1 MGDDH
6 VSNTLPIELPVEQP
20 ARRLGA
26 RGWEAFV
33 AFGVVT
39 LLLLI
44 VIWGA
49 AFYVIELERA
59 ATEEAAMHSSQE
71 LLETYEAQMVRNLGA
86 IDQTLK
92 IVKFAFELQESH
104 FSFPELREKGLL
116 PSSVVFDVSIADQN
130 GAILGNGA
138 KQNVAN
144 VAQEPYFQAHQQFDS
159 GKPFVGKTV
168 KNPRSEQFE
177 LRFSRRLNLPD
188 GTFGGIVILSLD
200 PAYFTSGYEH
210 ARLGEHGVVG
220 LLGAD
225 GEFGVMRNGDVVSY
239 GQKIDYDT
247 TTRDAKL
254 AFLQGALQKSP
265 WDSVLRYTAVAPLHG
280 MPLTAIVAL
289 ARDEQLSEFNRHKRA
304 YLWEASV
311 ASAFLCIIVAV
322 LSGFSW
328 QLNKSRRRIQKIQQT
343 YYAASEASVDAF
355 YVLDAVHD
363 ATGKIVDFVVS
374 DANMCASQLAGI
386 AKEALLGKPLSE
398 IFPPAQWDITLTE
411 LINVMQTGV
420 TAEREWR
427 NSGPVLQAEWLY
439 RQVVRVGD
447 GVVAIFRDITERK
460 RLETK
465 IQFQATH
472 DTLTGLANRN
482 LLHDRLNQAIAQAT
496 RSDSVVWVIFVDLD
510 RFKLVNDSLGHKAGD
525 MFLVAISERL
535 ESVVREAD
543 TVARLGGDEFV
554 VVLQEIGSYSL
565 NANTVQRIMQVISQ
579 PLWIEGKEFS
589 LNCSIGVATFPSDG
603 ETSGQ
608 LIERADIAMYR
619 AKETGRNNFQFFTAE
634 MNERLLERLKIEE
647 ALRNAVERGEFVLHY
662 QPQVD
667 LRTGKVIGAEALIR
681 WQHPELGMV
690 APVRFIGL
698 AEETGLIVPIGHWI
712 IRTACEHNVAWQ
724 RAGFDHLRIAVN
736 LSARQFSQPDLVQSI
751 ADVLTS
757 TGLAARD
764 LEIELTEGLVMTDVE
779 NAIGIL
785 RDLKAL
791 GVQLAID
798 DFGTGYSS
806 LSYLKRFPI
815 DVLKIDRSFVNDIAE
830 SPDDATIVLSIISL
844 AHNLRLHVIAEGV
857 ETEAQL
863 RYLQKH
869 GCDEMQGYYFSRPLS
884 AEDFTTLLIDRKSLL
899 IP

>member
-1 MGDDH
+1 MGDDY
-6 VSNTLPIELPVEQP
+6 VSNTMPIERPVEPP
-20 ARRLGA
+20 ARRIGG
-26 RGWEAFV
+26 RGWEAY
-33 AFGVVT
+33 AVVGT
-39 LLLLI
+39 VTMLLLL

-49 AFYVIELERA
+49 VFYVIELERA
-59 ATEEAAMHSSQE
+59 ATEEAATHSSQE

-92 IVKFAFELQESH
+92 IVKFAFELQESQ
-104 FSFPELREKGLL
+104 FSLPELREKGLL

-130 GAILGNGA
+130 GTVLGIA
-138 KQNVAN
+138 SKEDVSN

-168 KNPRSEQFE
+168 RNSRSGQFE
-177 LRFSRRLNLPD
+177 LRFSRRLNLSD
-188 GTFGGIVILSLD
+188 GSFGGVVILSLD

-210 ARLGEHGVVG
+210 ARLGEHGIVG

-225 GEFGVMRNGDVVSY
+225 GEFGVLRNGDLVSY
-239 GQKIDYDT
+239 GQKINYDAA
-247 TTRDAKL
+247 TRDAKL
-254 AFLQGALQKSP
+254 DFLQGSLQKSP
-265 WDSVLRYTAVAPLHG
+265 WDSVYRYTAAAPLHG
-280 MPLTAIVAL
+280 VPLTAIVGL
-289 ARDEQLSEFNRHKRA
+289 AQDEQLSDFNRHKRA
-304 YLWEASV
+304 YLWEAIF
-311 ASAFLCIIVAV
+311 ATAFLGTIVVV
-322 LSGFSW
+322 LSGFWW
-328 QLNKSRRRIQKIQQT
+328 QLGKSRRRIQKIQQT

-355 YVLDAVHD
+355 YVLDAVHNAD
-363 ATGKIVDFVVS
+363 GKIIDFLVS
-374 DANMCASQLAGI
+374 DANMCGSQLVGI
-386 AKEALLGKPLSE
+386 SKDALLGKSLSE
-398 IFPPAQWDITLTE
+398 IFPSTQWDITLAE
-411 LINVMQTGV
+411 LIAVMHTGV
-420 TAEREWR
+420 TNESEWR
-427 NSGPVLQAEWLY
+427 NAGPVLQAEWLY

-447 GVVAIFRDITERK
+447 GLVAILRDITERK

-482 LLHDRLNQAIAQAT
+482 LLHDRLNQAIAQAS
-496 RSDSVVWVIFVDLD
+496 RSDGSVWVIFVDLD

-535 ESVVREAD
+535 QSVVREAD

-554 VVLQEIGSYSL
+554 VVLQETGAFSL
-565 NANTVQRIMQVISQ
+565 SVNTVQRIMQVISQ
-579 PLWIEGKEFS
+579 PLWIEDKEFS

-698 AEETGLIVPIGHWI
+698 AEETGLIVPIGRWI

-724 RAGFDHLRIAVN
+724 RAGFDRLRIAVN

-751 ADVLTS
+751 ADVLAN
-757 TGLAARD
+757 TGLAAHD

-863 RYLQKH
+863 TYLQKH
-869 GCDEMQGYYFSRPLS
+869 GCDEMQGYYFSRPLP
-884 AEDFTTLLIDRKSLL
+884 AEEFTQLLMEGKCLQMT
-899 IP
+899 